1 MTLSSSLSAG
11 VAGLQ
16 ANATRLAVISD
27 NIANSQTAGY
37 RRGDVDFNALVIP
50 GEQQS
55 TYSAGGVLASTYREV
70 GTSGT
75 LIASS
80 NATDI
85 AVSGRGFLPVTT
97 ETGVNQPAAQRPF
110 LLTATGG
117 FERSAEGYLQTR
129 SGLVLTGWPTD
140 GDGDLIGNVVRD
152 SPADLQPVLLTPFLT
167 TADPTTEAELV
178 LNLPAAD
185 TAAGSDGQP
194 YTTVIEYFDGV
205 GRRNELTAVFTPTV
219 PGAGTSDAWNVEFF
233 DSAAADPTLA
243 IADVALTFDSSR
255 AGRGEIATVTP
266 GVGAFDA
273 ATGIFTV
280 TVDSGPIDVFIGS
293 DQVDGGITQIDAGFS
308 PIAIS
313 ANGSAAG
320 NLASLEVDPAGFLRG
335 VYDTGQVITLYQ
347 IPVVDVPNPNGLV
360 AEDNQAFSLSTES
373 GRPFLWD
380 ANTGPV
386 GGVAGFALQESTVD
400 IAQELTGLIE
410 TQRAY
415 SSNAT
420 VVQTVDEMLQETTN
434 LKR

>member
-219 PGAGTSDAWNVEFF
+219 PG
-233 DSAAADPTLA
+233 
-243 IADVALTFDSSR
+243 
-255 AGRGEIATVTP
+255 
-266 GVGAFDA
+266 
-273 ATGIFTV
+273 
-280 TVDSGPIDVFIGS
+280 
-293 DQVDGGITQIDAGFS
+293 
-308 PIAIS
+308 
-313 ANGSAAG
+313 
-320 NLASLEVDPAGFLRG
+320 
-335 VYDTGQVITLYQ
+335 
-347 IPVVDVPNPNGLV
+347 
-360 AEDNQAFSLSTES
+360 
-373 GRPFLWD
+373 
-380 ANTGPV
+380 
-386 GGVAGFALQESTVD
+386 
-400 IAQELTGLIE
+400 
-410 TQRAY
+410 
-415 SSNAT
+415 
-420 VVQTVDEMLQETTN
+420 
-434 LKR
+434 